1 LVQASTTP
9 RDNTT
14 TIASE
19 SNHHTKTTYVHTL
32 HRRICIFIY
41 SKSKPDFCWRRRSSR
56 VGPIYGHGRSTYYK
70 IRVHAYLDRHV
81 ASVVDLGE
89 LWAVH
94 GLRDLVGAR
103 AAPAAAVV
111 PAVAASPPA
120 VAAVAAAR
128 VAAPA
133 PPATARVAATAGV
146 ATPTAPAAAGVAA
159 ATVVLHVSLVVIVVL
174 PRLCM
179 IQHRHIVQV
188 TVAES

>member
-1 LVQASTTP
+1 M
-9 RDNTT
+9 
-14 TIASE
+14 
-19 SNHHTKTTYVHTL
+19 H
-32 HRRICIFIY
+32 
-41 SKSKPDFCWRRRSSR
+41 
-56 VGPIYGHGRSTYYK
+56 
-70 IRVHAYLDRHV
+70 LDV

-89 LWAVH
+89 LRAVH

-133 PPATARVAATAGV
+133 PPAASRVAATAGV

-159 ATVVLHVSLVVIVVL
+159 ATVVLHVSFVLVVL

-179 IQHRHIVQV
+179 IQSIRSSTLRTHIYSASYSKYIPSYFDSSACFVLL
-188 TVAES
+188 ES

>member
-1 LVQASTTP
+1 M
-9 RDNTT
+9 
-14 TIASE
+14 
-19 SNHHTKTTYVHTL
+19 H
-32 HRRICIFIY
+32 
-41 SKSKPDFCWRRRSSR
+41 
-56 VGPIYGHGRSTYYK
+56 
-70 IRVHAYLDRHV
+70 LDV

-89 LWAVH
+89 LRAVH

-133 PPATARVAATAGV
+133 PPAAAGV
-146 ATPTAPAAAGVAA
+146 AAVRVAA
-159 ATVVLHVSLVVIVVL
+159 ATVVLHVSFVLVVL

-179 IQHRHIVQV
+179 IQSIRSYVHTYSASHSKYIPSYFDSSACFVLL
-188 TVAES
+188 ES

>member
-1 LVQASTTP
+1 M
-9 RDNTT
+9 
-14 TIASE
+14 
-19 SNHHTKTTYVHTL
+19 
-32 HRRICIFIY
+32 
-41 SKSKPDFCWRRRSSR
+41 
-56 VGPIYGHGRSTYYK
+56 
-70 IRVHAYLDRHV
+70 
-81 ASVVDLGE
+81 DLGE
-89 LWAVH
+89 LRAVH

-133 PPATARVAATAGV
+133 PPAASRVAATAGV

-159 ATVVLHVSLVVIVVL
+159 ATVVLHVSFVLVVL

-179 IQHRHIVQV
+179 IQSIRSYVHTYSAKLQ
-188 TVAES
+188 